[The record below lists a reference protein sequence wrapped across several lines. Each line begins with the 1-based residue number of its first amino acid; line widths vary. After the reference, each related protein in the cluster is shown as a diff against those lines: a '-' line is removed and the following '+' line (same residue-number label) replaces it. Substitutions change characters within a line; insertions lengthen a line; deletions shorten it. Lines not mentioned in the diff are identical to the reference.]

1 MGTFTLIESTSMRN
15 YNKAERLNL
24 LKRFMALMPGT
35 TQGGGGDDGDG
46 EGGSPLSAAT
56 EGVPALNISA
66 EQVEQMNT
74 LIDQMSELTMQATSA
89 AETPEMQQLEADRD
103 VAANYIVRR
112 IADYD
117 RLPLATE
124 REAARRLEPV
134 VRPYAGIASLPV
146 SQETEVIRGLAADL
160 AKPDLADDVT
170 TLGLAPYIAEMQRLN
185 EAYAQLAAQRDKER
199 STRTGTPDSKTLAA
213 QAQAD
218 AIVREAEGRALAVR
232 QTTEAELSALSERYQ
247 ELLHAFETASSHVT
261 GELRRM
267 DVAVGQ
273 LPLAF
278 NRMSGI
284 LRELRQEAAG
294 KETD

>member
-1 MGTFTLIESTSMRN
+1 MGTYTLIKDTSIKN

-66 EQVEQMNT
+66 QQVEQMNT

-185 EAYAQLAAQRDKER
+185 DL
-199 STRTGTPDSKTLAA
+199 
-213 QAQAD
+213 
-218 AIVREAEGRALAVR
+218 GRGHD
-232 QTTEAELSALSERYQ
+232 
-247 ELLHAFETASSHVT
+247 LHP
-261 GELRRM
+261 R
-267 DVAVGQ
+267 GQ
-273 LPLAF
+273 LPLRPGAH
-278 NRMSGI
+278 RLQAALQGHDD
-284 LRELRQEAAG
+284 RRQRRGRRHAG
-294 KETD
+294 AGSVNLCVLIV

>member
-1 MGTFTLIESTSMRN
+1 
-15 YNKAERLNL
+15 
-24 LKRFMALMPGT
+24 
-35 TQGGGGDDGDG
+35 
-46 EGGSPLSAAT
+46 
-56 EGVPALNISA
+56 
-66 EQVEQMNT
+66 
-74 LIDQMSELTMQATSA
+74 
-89 AETPEMQQLEADRD
+89 MQQLEADRD

-199 STRTGTPDSKTLAA
+199 SARTGTPDSKTLAA
-213 QAQAD
+213 QAQDLLDDMCALANASSLLEPSD
-218 AIVREAEGRALAVR
+218 EATTFIREANYLFAQVR
-232 QTTEAELSALSERYQ
+232 TAYKQRSKGTTTADGDAADDTPAPEA
-247 ELLHAFETASSHVT
+247 
-261 GELRRM
+261 
-267 DVAVGQ
+267 
-273 LPLAF
+273 
-278 NRMSGI
+278 
-284 LRELRQEAAG
+284 
-294 KETD
+294 

>member
-1 MGTFTLIESTSMRN
+1 MGTYTLIGPMSIGAL
-15 YNKAERLNL
+15 NKAERLNL

-66 EQVEQMNT
+66 QQVEQMNT

-160 AKPDLADDVT
+160 AKPDLA
-170 TLGLAPYIAEMQRLN
+170 PYIAEMQRLN

-199 STRTGTPDSKTLAA
+199 SARTGTPDSKTLAV
-213 QAQAD
+213 QAQD
-218 AIVREAEGRALAVR
+218 LLDDMCALAN
-232 QTTEAELSALSERYQ
+232 
-247 ELLHAFETASSHVT
+247 ASSLL
-261 GELRRM
+261 EPS
-267 DVAVGQ
+267 D
-273 LPLAF
+273 
-278 NRMSGI
+278 
-284 LRELRQEAAG
+284 EATTFIHEVNYLFAQVRTAYKQRSKG
-294 KETD
+294 TTTADSDAADDTPAPEA

>member
-112 IADYD
+112 IADYN
-117 RLPLATE
+117 RLPLAAE
-124 REAARRLEPV
+124 REAARSLEPV
-134 VRPYAGIASLPV
+134 VRPYAGLADLPAG
-146 SQETEVIRGLAADL
+146 QETVVIRGLLYDLRKPQLAETVAAL
-160 AKPDLADDVT
+160 ALT
-170 TLGLAPYIAEMQRLN
+170 PYLDEVERLN
-185 EAYAQLAAQRDKER
+185 EEYARLCAERDKAR
-199 STRTGTPDSKTLAA
+199 SARTGTPDTKALTAEAQDLLDDMCALANASSLLNPSEEATTFIREANYLFA
-213 QAQAD
+213 QARTAYKQRSKGTAKNKQ
-218 AIVREAEGRALAVR
+218 EEENESQTEG
-232 QTTEAELSALSERYQ
+232 Q
-247 ELLHAFETASSHVT
+247 E
-261 GELRRM
+261 
-267 DVAVGQ
+267 
-273 LPLAF
+273 
-278 NRMSGI
+278 
-284 LRELRQEAAG
+284 
-294 KETD
+294 

>member
-1 MGTFTLIESTSMRN
+1 MGTYTLIKDTSIKN

-185 EAYAQLAAQRDKER
+185 EAYAQLAAQRPR
-199 STRTGTPDSKTLAA
+199 RHAGLQTPRRPGAGPGGRH
-213 QAQAD
+213 
-218 AIVREAEGRALAVR
+218 VRPGQRQPPARAVGRGHD
-232 QTTEAELSALSERYQ
+232 
-247 ELLHAFETASSHVT
+247 LHP
-261 GELRRM
+261 R
-267 DVAVGQ
+267 GQ
-273 LPLAF
+273 LPLRPGAH
-278 NRMSGI
+278 RLQAALQGHDD
-284 LRELRQEAAG
+284 RRQRRGRRHAG
-294 KETD
+294 AGSVNLCVLIV

>member
-1 MGTFTLIESTSMRN
+1 MGTYTLIKNTSIKN

-66 EQVEQMNT
+66 QQVEQMNT

-185 EAYAQLAAQRDKER
+185 EAYAQLAVQRDKER
-199 STRTGTPDSKTLAA
+199 SARTGTPDSKTLAA
-213 QAQAD
+213 QAQDLLDDMCALANASSLLEPSD
-218 AIVREAEGRALAVR
+218 EATTFIREANYLFAQVR
-232 QTTEAELSALSERYQ
+232 TAYKQRSKGTTTADGDAADDTPAPEA
-247 ELLHAFETASSHVT
+247 
-261 GELRRM
+261 
-267 DVAVGQ
+267 
-273 LPLAF
+273 
-278 NRMSGI
+278 
-284 LRELRQEAAG
+284 
-294 KETD
+294 

>member
-1 MGTFTLIESTSMRN
+1 MGTYTLIKDTSIKN

-112 IADYD
+112 IADYN
-117 RLPLATE
+117 RLPLAAE
-124 REAARRLEPV
+124 REAARSLEPV
-134 VRPYAGIASLPV
+134 VRPYAGLADLPAG
-146 SQETEVIRGLAADL
+146 QETVVIRGLLYDLRKPQLAETVAAL
-160 AKPDLADDVT
+160 ALT
-170 TLGLAPYIAEMQRLN
+170 PYLDELERLN
-185 EAYAQLAAQRDKER
+185 EEYARLSAERDKAR
-199 STRTGTPDSKTLAA
+199 SARTGTPDTKALTAEAQDLLDDMCALANA
-213 QAQAD
+213 SSLLEPSDEATTF
-218 AIVREAEGRALAVR
+218 IREANYLFAQVR
-232 QTTEAELSALSERYQ
+232 TAYKQRSKGTTTADSDAADDTPAPEA
-247 ELLHAFETASSHVT
+247 
-261 GELRRM
+261 
-267 DVAVGQ
+267 
-273 LPLAF
+273 
-278 NRMSGI
+278 
-284 LRELRQEAAG
+284 
-294 KETD
+294 

>member
-66 EQVEQMNT
+66 QQVEQMNT

-160 AKPDLADDVT
+160 AKPDRADDVT

-213 QAQAD
+213 QAQDLLDDMCALANASSLLEPSD
-218 AIVREAEGRALAVR
+218 EATTFIREANYLFAQVR
-232 QTTEAELSALSERYQ
+232 TAYKQRSKGTTTADSDAADDTPAPEA
-247 ELLHAFETASSHVT
+247 
-261 GELRRM
+261 
-267 DVAVGQ
+267 
-273 LPLAF
+273 
-278 NRMSGI
+278 
-284 LRELRQEAAG
+284 
-294 KETD
+294 

>member
-66 EQVEQMNT
+66 QQVEQMNT

-185 EAYAQLAAQRDKER
+185 EAYAQLAAQAQDLL
-199 STRTGTPDSKTLAA
+199 DDMCALANA
-213 QAQAD
+213 SSLLEPSDEATTF
-218 AIVREAEGRALAVR
+218 IREANYLFAQVR
-232 QTTEAELSALSERYQ
+232 TAYKQRSKGTTTADGDAADDTPAPEA
-247 ELLHAFETASSHVT
+247 
-261 GELRRM
+261 
-267 DVAVGQ
+267 
-273 LPLAF
+273 
-278 NRMSGI
+278 
-284 LRELRQEAAG
+284 
-294 KETD
+294 